1 MFLFSVGCGG
11 DNKPSLITEGG
22 GMTIEEFEAL
32 QADIQKK
39 DIERR
44 IEEGQP
50 GAEEDLEVWEKQQE
64 EKATAKGSEQ

>member
-1 MFLFSVGCGG
+1 MLQFSIGCGG

-22 GMTIEEFEAL
+22 GMTIEEFEKM

-44 IEEGQP
+44 IEEGQQ
-50 GAEEDLEVWEKQQE
+50 GAEEELEEWEKQQE
-64 EKATAKGSEQ
+64 EKAAGTGSEQ